1 MKIKRILI
9 KSREEMQKESIAF
22 AKRLDRGEKVNLL
35 QNHYFESIEAVRRFL
50 TDARLELWRT
60 IRDKKPNSLTELA
73 KILDRNFA
81 DVHQDVHILVE
92 AGLID
97 LQKPKGSKT
106 RARKP
111 ISLADQLRFE
121 VA

>member
-50 TDARLELWRT
+50 TDARFARFFFTAMFFPSTSCAVRGRSAAKGRCCDSTCARSIDRRNTHNAVSEPAT
-60 IRDKKPNSLTELA
+60 GRDQRPARRWLTPG
-73 KILDRNFA
+73 R
-81 DVHQDVHILVE
+81 
-92 AGLID
+92 
-97 LQKPKGSKT
+97 
-106 RARKP
+106 
-111 ISLADQLRFE
+111 
-121 VA
+121 